1 MVLNENDKNKEKAA
15 TLIGIVS
22 WGAACGYA
30 EYPDVYANV
39 MNVLNWIKDVTGRG
53 LQKGFL
59 VVHQDDY

>member
-1 MVLNENDKNKEKAA
+1 MVLNENDENKERTA
-15 TLIGIVS
+15 TLIGVVS

-53 LQKGFL
+53 WQRGFL
-59 VVHQDDY
+59 VVYQDDY